1 MAMYAYMSYQTDLL
15 TEGLITHSTDIRALT
30 AMYAFMCYQI
40 APLNEYLITH

>member
-15 TEGLITHSTDIRALT
+15 TKRLITYSTDIRALT